1 MHLGISAK
9 FSIRKK
15 FESFTLLLIPLMI
28 IMIIKILNVSFT
40 SKNSDNKIEVTII
53 EDV

>member
-1 MHLGISAK
+1 
-9 FSIRKK
+9 
-15 FESFTLLLIPLMI
+15 MI

-53 EDV
+53 EDVWAVGTMKICRLV